1 LDYKKKMKFIDDL
14 CSTVPTQC
22 EKEFLLEIATQSFQ
36 FPPNADVLMLGVGLG
51 AEAIIVNK
59 FADSPNI
66 VIVDAFIFSF
76 LMEKCLPY
84 TSVHNIENNQENLEF
99 FLKMYNVDAEIIN
112 IELNETSDDKRIFK
126 EWNFIYCDLNA
137 DGSHGYDKLF
147 YSLIRKLF
155 PLLKPNGMIFG
166 RNYFHT
172 RNSESDK
179 PKMTLLVRNI
189 ATELGCSLEHS
200 NLLHIWYESSSYW
213 ILKK

>member
-1 LDYKKKMKFIDDL
+1 MKFIDDL

>member
-14 CSTVPTQC
+14 HSTVPTQC
-22 EKEFLLEIATQSFQ
+22 EKEFLLEIVEQSFQ
-36 FPPNADVLMLGVGLG
+36 LPSNADVLMLGVGLG

-84 TSVHNIENNQENLEF
+84 TSVHNIENNEENLEF

-112 IELNETSDDKRIFK
+112 IKLNETSDDKRIFK
-126 EWNFIYCDLNA
+126 EWDFIYCDIATNRFN
-137 DGSHGYDKLF
+137 GYDKLF
-147 YSLIRKLF
+147 YSLIRKLL

-166 RNYFHT
+166 RNYYPR
-172 RNSESDK
+172 RNVESDK

-189 ATELGCSLEHS
+189 AAELGCTLIHG
-200 NLLHIWYESSSYW
+200 NHINDKSCHW